1 MNGANGAND
10 AGGHSGAGGVSP
22 ARLAAVDFNDPIALQ
37 VMWDRLIFIAD
48 QADSAL
54 GRTAFSPIVRENHDY
69 VTVVLDAKGRA
80 LAQCTWSIPVFITA
94 LPMAAQQ
101 HFLPA
106 FPPESLQ
113 EGDVL
118 ATNDPVIGTGH
129 LPDMVMLTPIF
140 RGGHIIGY
148 AGSIAHMPDIG
159 GRPQSPDSTDMFE
172 EGIRIPMLKLYKAGQ
187 PNADVFA
194 VIEASVRLPLEVRGD
209 IQSMVAANEVMRREL
224 MRFMDEVG
232 LSDLEGL
239 AAAIHSRSE
248 AQMRQ
253 AISAWT
259 PGSYKAEV
267 TIDGFETDV
276 RLCVDVQVRGDS
288 VHVDYTG
295 TSPEVA
301 RGINVVP
308 HYRTAHTVYALKCLL
323 DPDTP
328 NNEGCVLPLTD
339 DAPPGTILN
348 PSPHAAGAARNLVGH
363 VIPSLIFRALQGVV
377 PERVIGDSGGAPIWG
392 INCQGHTGDGRAY
405 GSAQNFHGGLGGR
418 STMDGLDCLS
428 FPSNCKVTPIEMYEL
443 AVPVLTERKELI
455 PDSGGAGQYRGGLGQ
470 RGVLRNLSDRPMN
483 VYLSTERVKHPCF
496 GVVGGGEGGPGAV
509 RHNGKT
515 VFPKGKLTLLPGD
528 RLEVELP
535 GGGGWGR
542 PLDRA
547 HHQVENDLQQGL
559 VSPAQARAIY
569 GWKG

>member
-1 MNGANGAND
+1 M
-10 AGGHSGAGGVSP
+10 P
-22 ARLAAVDFNDPIALQ
+22 MLQPDFNDPITLQ
-37 VMWDRLIFIAD
+37 VMWDRLVFIAD

-80 LAQCTWSIPVFITA
+80 LSQCTWSIPVFITS
-94 LPMAAQQ
+94 LPMAAQN

-106 FPPESLQ
+106 FPADTLEP
-113 EGDVL
+113 GDVL

-140 RGGHIIGY
+140 RHGKIVAY
-148 AGSIAHMPDIG
+148 AGSIAHLPDIG

-187 PNADVFA
+187 PNTDVFA
-194 VIEASVRLPLEVRGD
+194 VIEASVRLPNEVRGD
-209 IQSMVAANEVMRREL
+209 IQSMVAANEVMSREL
-224 MRFMDEVG
+224 TRFMDEYG
-232 LSDLEGL
+232 LDDVEGL
-239 AAAIHSRSE
+239 GAAIHGRSE
-248 AQMRQ
+248 AHMRK
-253 AISAWT
+253 AIGAW
-259 PGSYKAEV
+259 PQGSYKAEV

-276 RLCVDVQVRGDS
+276 KLCVDVQVRKDS
-288 VHVDYTG
+288 IHVDYAG

-308 HYRTAHTVYALKCLL
+308 HYRVAHTVYALKCLL

-328 NNEGCVLPLTD
+328 NNEGCMLPITD
-339 DAPPGTILN
+339 EAPLGSILH
-348 PSPHAAGAARNLVGH
+348 PHPHAAGAARNLVGH

-377 PERVIGDSGGAPIWG
+377 PERVMGDSGGAPIWG
-392 INCQGHTGDGRAY
+392 INCQGHTADGQAY
-405 GSAQNFHGGLGGR
+405 GSAQNFHGGQGGR
-418 STMDGLDCLS
+418 STMDGLDTLS

-455 PDSGGAGQYRGGLGQ
+455 PDSGGAGKHRGGLGQ

-496 GVVGGGEGGPGAV
+496 GVVGGGDGTRGSV
-509 RHNGKT
+509 RLNGDV
-515 VFPKGKLTLLPGD
+515 VFPKGKLTLEPGD
-528 RLEVELP
+528 RLELELP
-535 GGGGWGR
+535 GGGGWGQALER
-542 PLDRA
+542 PRELVA
-547 HHQVENDLQQGL
+547 NDLRQGL
-559 VSPAQARAIY
+559 VSDAHARAAY
-569 GWKG
+569 GWKGA